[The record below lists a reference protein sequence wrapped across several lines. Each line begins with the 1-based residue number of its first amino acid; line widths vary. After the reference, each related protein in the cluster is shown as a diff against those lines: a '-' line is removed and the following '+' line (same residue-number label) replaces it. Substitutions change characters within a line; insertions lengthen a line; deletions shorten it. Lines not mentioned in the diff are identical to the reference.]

1 MITRVV
7 SQHMVKLNVVDFVGC
22 SSLESLLNDGVLRI
36 CYLHPEVVKD
46 GLEACEG
53 DEACAVAVLVLEVGL
68 DQDAAVSDIG
78 SEALEASD
86 QDTFLCVV
94 QNVLGV

>member
-1 MITRVV
+1 M
-7 SQHMVKLNVVDFVGC
+7 
-22 SSLESLLNDGVLRI
+22 
-36 CYLHPEVVKD
+36 HPEVVKD
-46 GLEACEG
+46 GLEASEG
-53 DEACAVAVLVLEVGL
+53 DEACSVAVLVLEVGL